1 MRKLLA
7 YLRAILH
14 WLVEWKW
21 FCLGFIVVFAPSS
34 FIVLVCADEAV
45 IRIAGMVLQ
54 LMGIGTVAWGI
65 HITRKE
71 FGHPSVFTVWHK
83 RLNRFPAFGNHGA
96 AVSFNITLPAL
107 TGSMRG
113 YSSASAGTNPTIDA
127 RIQALE
133 ENIRLVNDRVNQTQN
148 EMDQEFRKQTDAL
161 KQEQQIR
168 SDEDQH
174 TRSKMESTNTGGLHI
189 SAMGALWLAV
199 GVIMSSIPSELA
211 VWLK

>member
-7 YLRAILH
+7 WLKAILH
-14 WLVEWKW
+14 WLVEWRL
-21 FCLGFIVVFAPSS
+21 FCLGFFVVAAPVG
-34 FIVLVCADEAV
+34 FIVFVCAGEAV

-54 LMGIGTVAWGI
+54 LLGIGTVAWGI

-71 FGHPSVFTVWHK
+71 FGHSSVFTVWRK
-83 RLNRFPAFGNHGA
+83 RLNRFPAFGDNGA
-96 AVSFNITLPAL
+96 TGSANITLPL
-107 TGSMRG
+107 MTVSGRG
-113 YSSASAGTNPTIDA
+113 YSSVSAGTNLTIDA

-133 ENIRLVNDRVNQTQN
+133 ENLKLVNDRVSHTQN
-148 EMDQEFRKQTDAL
+148 EMDQGFRKQTDAL

-174 TRSKMESTNTGGLHI
+174 IRAKMELTNTGGLHI
-189 SAMGALWLAV
+189 SAMGALWLAI

-211 VWLK
+211 VWFK

>member
-7 YLRAILH
+7 WLKAILH
-14 WLVEWKW
+14 WLVEWRL
-21 FCLGFIVVFAPSS
+21 FCLGSFVVAAPVGFIVF
-34 FIVLVCADEAV
+34 VCAGEAV

-54 LMGIGTVAWGI
+54 LLGIGTVAWGI

-71 FGHPSVFTVWHK
+71 FGHSSVFTVWRK
-83 RLNRFPAFGNHGA
+83 RLNRFPAFGDNGA
-96 AVSFNITLPAL
+96 TGSANITLPL
-107 TGSMRG
+107 MTVSGRG
-113 YSSASAGTNPTIDA
+113 YSSVSAGTNPTIDA

-133 ENIRLVNDRVNQTQN
+133 ENLKLVNDRVSHTQN
-148 EMDQEFRKQTDAL
+148 EMDQGFRKQTDVL

-174 TRSKMESTNTGGLHI
+174 IRAKMELTNTGGLHI
-189 SAMGALWLAV
+189 SAMGALWLAI

-211 VWLK
+211 VWFK